1 MRGTVT
7 GLGTPYPLRGFL
19 PAVLQEDE
27 FVGRW
32 TAGLD
37 DVLAPV
43 VSTLDCLTAYLDPVT
58 APADF
63 LDWLAGWFG
72 VVLDENLP
80 LSRRRALVAAALG
93 LYQARGT
100 LAGLRTQ
107 LELVSGGRV
116 EIEDSGGVG
125 SAQAPNSVLPGSDV
139 PTLTVR
145 VALPADT
152 AQVSE
157 RTLHDLIQADKPAHV
172 AHRLE
177 VTRW

>member
-1 MRGTVT
+1 MRGTVS
-7 GLGTPYPLRGFL
+7 GLATPYPLRTLL

-27 FVGRW
+27 FVVRW

-43 VSTLDCLTAYLDPVT
+43 VSTLDCLTAYLNPAT

-80 LSRRRALVAAALG
+80 LDRRRASVAGAMR
-93 LYQARGT
+93 LYQVRGT
-100 LAGLRTQ
+100 VAGLRAQ

-116 EIEDSGGVG
+116 EISDSGGVA
-125 SAQAPNSVLPGSDV
+125 SARTPNSALPGEDVPMLTIRLVLPDGAH
-139 PTLTVR
+139 P
-145 VALPADT
+145 
-152 AQVSE
+152 VSE
-157 RTLHDLIQADKPAHV
+157 RTLHELIAADKPAHV

-177 VTRW
+177 VS